1 MKKLLITA
9 IAAAVLLTAACVN
22 TKPVLHPEVTPG
34 PTPDVIIMTLAPT
47 QDEGDSSPT
56 PEITARPT
64 ESVDALGNSITG
76 PEHFYRY
83 LTFRNILVYEED
95 GDTFLDAMVENAYS
109 EPISCAIDAVY
120 YDENGEEIARAR
132 LQTRDGSYL
141 LVLQPGETVVFAQ
154 ILTDMTITNDAY
166 VFEFD
171 KELGVKPIDSDD

>member
-109 EPISCAIDAVY
+109 EPISCCPSVRLKVL
-120 YDENGEEIARAR
+120 NSLSVWRAR
-132 LQTRDGSYL
+132 LFLSTRKRIL
-141 LVLQPGETVVFAQ
+141 FA
-154 ILTDMTITNDAY
+154 
-166 VFEFD
+166 
-171 KELGVKPIDSDD
+171 GV